1 MHAEIVRTLKNI
13 RHILNF
19 KKKIIS
25 FGTLDSLRYKYS
37 CKCGVIRVSK
47 CSLIVKKDN
56 KVDSWLLLTSGLYSD
71 KFNCCVFFTWSKFK
85 HYLLMAFAIESYEW
99 EMYDN
104 SEKVGYKTPKKRITW
119 LLLLLCLREVMQNQF
134 QYKYLQN
141 EL

>member
-71 KFNCCVFFTWSKFK
+71 KFNCCVFFT
-85 HYLLMAFAIESYEW
+85 
-99 EMYDN
+99 
-104 SEKVGYKTPKKRITW
+104 
-119 LLLLLCLREVMQNQF
+119 
-134 QYKYLQN
+134 
-141 EL
+141 